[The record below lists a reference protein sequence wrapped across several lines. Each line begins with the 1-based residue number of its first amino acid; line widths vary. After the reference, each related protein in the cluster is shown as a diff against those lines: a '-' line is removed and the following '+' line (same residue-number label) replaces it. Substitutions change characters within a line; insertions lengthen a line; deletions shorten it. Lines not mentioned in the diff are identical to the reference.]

1 MRNEHPATQN
11 EGAANL
17 ILRMALRKSIEMFGS
32 SLYCAELFDSGGFL
46 HRMGS
51 MPETHNPGIAW
62 TLATRKG
69 ATNAASVTDR
79 RSWL

>member
-1 MRNEHPATQN
+1 
-11 EGAANL
+11 
-17 ILRMALRKSIEMFGS
+17 MFGS
-32 SLYCAELFDSGGFL
+32 SLDCAELFDSGGFL
-46 HRMGS
+46 NRVWS
-51 MPETHNPGIAW
+51 LPETQNPDTAW